1 MRKPWVLLS
10 IAGFSALAIWPNEAM
25 AKWYACQTDGPKEYA
40 TALFEVSEDAGSGTW
55 ERIKEDFRSWLRNS
69 PQFPT
74 ARNDAYKYGILDC
87 SEQEF
92 FERRIDPN
100 RYVPTGWVP
109 SMGRGLPTRSSA
121 TPAPRS
127 RSMPA
132 TPRPAPAAGPLADE
146 VANRT
151 RLNAAQAAA
160 AKRQREQ
167 IEATLAA
174 KRAADAKHLSDKA
187 KYQRDKAAIEAENA
201 RRAAAYKAAQADY
214 ERKLV
219 EHKAAVEAMKDKKAA
234 KGEDCRF
241 ETRQK
246 LASGQAKA
254 LADAKS
260 AALREFERQKAITIQ
275 MSNTVV
281 SSGSMSCKGGP
292 TRAGGVEMET
302 DYSCSVP
309 IVIKA
314 KVCTAKPASAS
325 KQ

>member
-1 MRKPWVLLS
+1 MWIKANLT
-10 IAGFSALAIWPNEAM
+10 GFFSLDRPR
-25 AKWYACQTDGPKEYA
+25 GPSKCHSWD
-40 TALFEVSEDAGSGTW
+40 SEDQAKVGVQALYNQNW
-55 ERIKEDFRSWLRNS
+55 NS
-69 PQFPT
+69 RHT
-74 ARNDAYKYGILDC
+74 
-87 SEQEF
+87 
-92 FERRIDPN
+92 DPGYTETN
-100 RYVPTGWVP
+100 W
-109 SMGRGLPTRSSA
+109 LPTKGGGSTSVNPRSV
-121 TPAPRS
+121 PAPAVKRS
-127 RSMPA
+127 APNA
-132 TPRPAPAAGPLADE
+132 TPRPAPVPTSAPIADE

-151 RLNAAQAAA
+151 RLNAEQAAA

-174 KRAADAKHLSDKA
+174 KRAADAKHLGDKA

-219 EHKAAVEAMKDKKAA
+219 EHKAAVEAMKGKKAA
-234 KGEDCRF
+234 KDEDCRF